1 MKKHST
7 RDLIA
12 NSTLDLLQTK
22 RIDEFNVMDIV
33 NNCGVS
39 KRSFYNHFKD
49 KYDVCNYI
57 YDSVLD
63 NYCWYVDGKLQSL
76 SQFFERAY
84 VVFNSE
90 DKKIRNFLNH
100 TICYQ
105 GQNCMQDY
113 VATRGVSDIVN
124 LLRNGGR
131 EDLIT
136 HENLFLME
144 FFMRGMMGMTISV
157 SNGRARNDIYDNYV
171 DWSKYL
177 PKELYDALIKESEKN
192 QNEE

>member
-12 NSTLDLLQTK
+12 NSTLELLQTK

-39 KRSFYNHFKD
+39 KRSFYNHFRD

-57 YDSVLD
+57 YDFVLD
-63 NYCWYVDGKLQSL
+63 NYCWYEDGKLQPL
-76 SQFFERAY
+76 SRFFEKAY

-90 DKKIRNFLNH
+90 DRKIRNFLNH
-100 TICYQ
+100 TMCYQ

-124 LLRNGGR
+124 LLRSGGR

-144 FFMRGMMGMTISV
+144 FYMRGMMGMAMSHSGGGSKKDVYSSYI
-157 SNGRARNDIYDNYV
+157 
-171 DWSKYL
+171 DWTKYL
-177 PKELYDALIKESEKN
+177 PKELYDVLTKEPET
-192 QNEE
+192 E